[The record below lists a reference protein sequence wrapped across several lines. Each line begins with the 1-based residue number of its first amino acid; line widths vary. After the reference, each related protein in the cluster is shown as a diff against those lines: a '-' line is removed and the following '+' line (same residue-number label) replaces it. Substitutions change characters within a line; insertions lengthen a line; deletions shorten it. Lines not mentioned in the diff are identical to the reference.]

1 MRAAHRSGVPQH
13 QLIALTLTAGY
24 SLLIPPSIL
33 RCEETPRAGTTQP
46 PPHDPARVRA
56 RTLGLSPGDA
66 TRLATLVDFL
76 TKLNI
81 SIHVGLIAP

>member
-33 RCEETPRAGTTQP
+33 RCEETPRAGTAQ

-81 SIHVGLIAP
+81 SIYVALIVP